1 MRNLTFS
8 ITAQVIEKHESA
20 IEIDSFQ
27 YIIGDKG
34 FHQCE
39 SILTF
44 LEFVIAIA
52 YKSISFQQV
61 FVCFPLVK
69 DLVTLFGATDRI
81 QHVTV
86 ALAVYT
92 FLKGLDMEA

>member
-1 MRNLTFS
+1 MRNLTFFHYGS
-8 ITAQVIEKHESA
+8 SYRKHESA

-27 YIIGDKG
+27 YIVGDKG

-52 YKSISFQQV
+52 YKGISFQQV
-61 FVCFPLVK
+61 SVCFPLVK

>member
-1 MRNLTFS
+1 M
-8 ITAQVIEKHESA
+8 
-20 IEIDSFQ
+20 EIDSFQ
-27 YIIGDKG
+27 YIVGDKG

-44 LEFVIAIA
+44 LKFVIAIA
-52 YKSISFQQV
+52 YKGISFQQV
-61 FVCFPLVK
+61 SVCLPLVK